1 MESKGRSIFRWGLS
15 SWLAV
20 MTAIMLL
27 ACGGGSSSPENSA
40 TADVTFRVLWDRS
53 DSRATDYQRASLTD
67 CEDVETVNAGIFTA
81 AGTLMS
87 EGGPW
92 SCAVGSGVITGVPA
106 NYYAIIAVAGHG
118 ADGLVLYRGQST
130 EAVFLDPES
139 TVDAGLIVAGTFVPT
154 LASPANEGVVAPAAL
169 QLQWNE
175 VPGAAGYQ
183 VSLATD
189 DTFGAGAIVQEISVP
204 SGSTIS
210 VRPDV
215 SDLQEDT
222 SYYWRVQALDGAA
235 NLGAPSLT
243 RVFSLS
249 TALLSVTITSPPNN
263 AMVKLGADTTFTAEA
278 ADASGTP
285 LSAEELAVITW
296 SSSIDGPFGSQLSFM
311 NSSLTEGTHTI
322 TLTLEDMNGLTGSAV
337 LQLNVVSNLPP
348 TASILDPPDG
358 ATFIDARE
366 KGIDCQ
372 GSGTDFEDGP
382 LPDSSLIWSLV
393 NLDDP
398 GAVPPWTSEGTAPHI
413 DGYYFTGGAGLY
425 RITLEVTDSQGA
437 TDTVSHDVTVN

>member
-1 MESKGRSIFRWGLS
+1 MESRGRSNFRWGLC

-20 MTAIMLL
+20 ITAIMLL
-27 ACGGGSSSPENSA
+27 ACGGGSSSPESSA

-67 CEDVETVNAGIFTA
+67 CEDVETVSAGIFTP

-92 SCAVGSGVITGVPA
+92 SCAVGSGVISGVPA
-106 NYYAIIAVAGHG
+106 NYYATIAVAGHG

-130 EAVFLDPES
+130 EVFLDPGS
-139 TVDAGLIVAGTFVPT
+139 TVDVGLIVAGTFVPT

-169 QLQWNE
+169 QLQWNA

-189 DTFGAGAIVQEISVP
+189 DTFGAGAVVQEISVP
-204 SGSTIS
+204 SGSTTS

-263 AMVKLGADTTFTAEA
+263 AMVKLEADTAFTAEA

-296 SSSIDGPFGSQLSFM
+296 SSSIDGLFGSQLSFT
-311 NSSLTEGTHTI
+311 NNSLTEGTHTI
-322 TLTLEDMNGLTGSAV
+322 TLTVEDMNGLTGSAV
-337 LQLNVVSNLPP
+337 LQLNVLSNLPP
-348 TASILDPPDG
+348 VASILAPLDG
-358 ATFIDARE
+358 ATLIDARE
-366 KGIDCQ
+366 KGINCQ
-372 GSGTDFEDGP
+372 GSGTDFEDGT

-393 NLDDP
+393 NLDNP
-398 GAVPPWTSEGTAPHI
+398 GTEWTFEGSAPNI
-413 DGYYFTGGAGLY
+413 GAEFFPNAGLY

-437 TDTVSHDVTVN
+437 TDTVSHDVTVI